1 MTKKERI
8 EELRREYNLGHVYG
22 QIYERQRVINELKK
36 IPWLYNS
43 VRKDLIK
50 ILFAAK
56 TV

>member
-8 EELRREYNLGHVYG
+8 EELRMEYNLGHVYG
-22 QIYERQRVINELKK
+22 QIRERQRVIDELKK
-36 IPWLYNS
+36 IPWLYDA
-43 VRKDLIK
+43 VKKDLLN